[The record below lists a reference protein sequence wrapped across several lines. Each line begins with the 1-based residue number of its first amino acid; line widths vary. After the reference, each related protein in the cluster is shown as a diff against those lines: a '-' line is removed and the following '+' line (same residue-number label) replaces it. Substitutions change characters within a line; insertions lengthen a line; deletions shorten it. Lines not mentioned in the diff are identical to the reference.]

1 MLRIRNVVTCALAKV
16 VGPPRHMKRR
26 QVSAFGNDK
35 NHIKIIFI
43 TSFVLIWKRDWD
55 RDRDGDGDGSGEGKR
70 ETKLEGERGRQ
81 RRGWP
86 KCFTDRRQYLQLSKY
101 FLQANDFIHQ
111 ASQAT
116 QRDNRVELPKVGRAG
131 RFIRVLFY
139 ASSSCCCSINLW
151 HEVTASSVSQ
161 SYSQSVSQSIGR
173 HKHAL
178 KANGANTNKQII
190 KISLIM
196 TADSVVAAT
205 TTTPTTRERI
215 YWKLIKPDGSH
226 NSFVCGLL
234 IVYLLLKALPEF
246 VFESAAV
253 VVSVSVSQSLA
264 VSVSQSLSVAT
275 FVSVFHLPYS
285 LPTVACSGSN
295 NELSSCLRQPVC
307 IDFSISS
314 LKVHLPPSSL

>member
-1 MLRIRNVVTCALAKV
+1 MRSRSRWRWRRIRRGKEMGREGRNVLRIAVNIYSC
-16 VGPPRHMKRR
+16 
-26 QVSAFGNDK
+26 QN
-35 NHIKIIFI
+35 IFYKQM
-43 TSFVLIWKRDWD
+43 TSFIKA
-55 RDRDGDGDGSGEGKR
+55 
-70 ETKLEGERGRQ
+70 T
-81 RRGWP
+81 
-86 KCFTDRRQYLQLSKY
+86 
-101 FLQANDFIHQ
+101 
-111 ASQAT
+111 QAT

-139 ASSSCCCSINLW
+139 ASSSCCCCSINLW

-161 SYSQSVSQSIGR
+161 SVIQSVSQSIGR

-205 TTTPTTRERI
+205 TTTTTTKTATTATTRERI

-234 IVYLLLKALPEF
+234 IVYLLLKALPEV
-246 VFESAAV
+246 VFIQSAAV
-253 VVSVSVSQSLA
+253 AVSMSQSLA

-275 FVSVFHLPYS
+275 SVSVFHLLYS
-285 LPTVACSGSN
+285 HPSAACAGSN
-295 NELSSCLRQPVC
+295 NELSSCLHQPVC
-307 IDFSISS
+307 RTRPVCIEFSISS
-314 LKVHLPPSSL
+314 LKVRPPLSFLLVPSKFSPSSLTSYLCIYSHLVLHSFNWFVDFDSTWLNHLFKIC